1 LGKKLTHLDE
11 QGRVSMVD
19 VGDKDITRRTARA
32 SGSIRMNK
40 AAFEAVTTDSVKK
53 GNVLAAAKIAGI
65 MAAKNTSTVIPLC
78 HPLPVDHVRI
88 EFRPV
93 RKTSTIRAEATV
105 QVSGR
110 TGVEMEAL
118 YAVSVALLTVY
129 DMVKAVDKSMVI
141 GDIMLEEKSGG
152 KSGTYRKNTS
162 VKINLL
168 K

>member
-1 LGKKLTHLDE
+1 MGKKLSHIDD

-19 VGDKDITRRTARA
+19 VGGKNITRRTARA
-32 SGSIRMNK
+32 SGSIRMSK

-65 MAAKNTSTVIPLC
+65 MAAKNTYTVIPLC
-78 HPLPVDHVRI
+78 HPLPIDHI
-88 EFRPV
+88 QIDFKPV
-93 RKTSTIRAEATV
+93 KKTSTIHAEATV
-105 QVSGR
+105 QVSSR

-118 YAVSVALLTVY
+118 HAVSVALLTVY

-152 KSGTYRKNTS
+152 KSGRYRRSKS